1 MSDREKEPLDQTAE
15 TESVEVQELD
25 EKGLEKASGGGSV
38 GNEAEQGFQPVD
50 DINQFQCY
58 C

>member
-1 MSDREKEPLDQTAE
+1 MSDREKERKVQKAND
-15 TESVEVQELD
+15 TENVEVKELD
-25 EKGLEKASGGGSV
+25 DKGLEKASGGGAA
-38 GNEAEQGFQPVD
+38 GEIQPVD

>member
-1 MSDREKEPLDQTAE
+1 MSDREKEHLDQTAE

-25 EKGLEKASGGGSV
+25 EKGLEKASGGSV
-38 GNEAEQGFQPVD
+38 GNEADQGFQPVD